1 MKKEKSVLHLCEG
14 ILLALVIL
22 LVIDLYLLK
31 FLQDPAVS
39 YYPMLRLMEAALAL
53 LVLTLALSLIQ
64 RELLSRLIVKAFRD
78 ITGVHNKT
86 SLEKLVQELSSR
98 PSTFGIGVMMFDL
111 NNLKYVNDT
120 FGHEKGD
127 EFIQAF
133 SYCLTRILDSNSF
146 LARYG
151 GDEFIIIQQNTTLSE
166 LQHMAQKLDTLVQE
180 YNTRTTLPLSYAI
193 GYEVSFQNHYFMM
206 EDLINAADKK
216 MYQDKAS
223 KKAAAIKKLSTEAHP
238 GNAVISAMSSE
249 ALSEKIR
256 QIQKCTGDTHSLALI
271 STDIKNFHYINDK
284 YGYSLGNEILNIVY
298 EELAGAS
305 FTVFTTRI
313 FSDVFV
319 TLADTTDLTNETLLA
334 QIRSL
339 DQRISKRMRN
349 TYHVNFFRTS
359 SGICF
364 IPDADASPENIL
376 SCANVAR
383 RLSKKMISPCC
394 IYSDEIDRQ
403 EKMHAEILHS
413 FHQAL
418 KNEEFQIYFQPKV
431 TPKDGRISSAEILVR
446 WIRDGKMLWSPA
458 VYIPLFEQNGF
469 VISLDYYVYEKT
481 FQWLQ
486 EFSSYLPEN
495 FRLSL
500 NVSPLHFEEPE
511 VFVKKICEL
520 IRTYQVNTSQL
531 TFEITEST
539 YVDNT
544 EAVNQVIR
552 CLKQQNIQISMD
564 DFGSGYSSL
573 NTLKDLLFN
582 EVKIDREFLG
592 DSLTENAQIVLEEV
606 FHMLKR
612 MGKTIVCEGVETEEI
627 AEFLKAEG
635 CDEIQGFLYYR
646 PMCQEEFQ
654 KLLNIPISPAH

>member
-14 ILLALVIL
+14 TLIALVAL
-22 LVIDLYLLK
+22 LIIDLYLLK
-31 FLQDPAVS
+31 FLQDPDNS

-238 GNAVISAMSSE
+238 GNAVISVMSSE

-486 EFSSYLPEN
+486 KFSRYLPED

-511 VFVKKICEL
+511 TFVKKICEL

-552 CLKQQNIQISMD
+552 NLKQQNIQISMD

-654 KLLNIPISPAH
+654 KLLHMPEL

>member
-1 MKKEKSVLHLCEG
+1 MKKEKSVLHLCECT
-14 ILLALVIL
+14 LLALVIL
-22 LVIDLYLLK
+22 LVINLYLLK
-31 FLQDPAVS
+31 FLQDPAIS
-39 YYPMLRLMEAALAL
+39 YYPMLRLMEIALAL
-53 LVLTLALSLIQ
+53 LVVTLALSLIQ

-86 SLEKLVQELSSR
+86 SLEKLIQELSSR
-98 PSTFGIGVMMFDL
+98 PSTFNIGVMMFDL

-120 FGHEKGD
+120 YGHEKGD
-127 EFIQAF
+127 EFIQTF
-133 SYCLTRILDSNSF
+133 TYCLTHILDSNSF

-151 GDEFIIIQQNTTLSE
+151 GDEFILIQQNTSLSA
-166 LQHMAQKLDTLVQE
+166 LQQMADKLDSLVQE

-223 KKAAAIKKLSTEAHP
+223 KKLAAIRELNPSCYS
-238 GNAVISAMSSE
+238 GNTVVPAISSE
-249 ALSEKIR
+249 TLSEKIR
-256 QIQKCTGDTHSLALI
+256 QIQNGTGNSRSIALI
-271 STDIKNFHYINDK
+271 STDVENFHYINDK

-305 FTVFTTRI
+305 FTIFTTRF
-313 FSDVFV
+313 FSDLFV
-319 TLADTTDLTNETLLA
+319 SIADITDLTNEALLS
-334 QIRSL
+334 QISKF
-339 DQRISKRMRN
+339 DQQISKRIRN
-349 TYHVNFFRTS
+349 AYHVNFFRTN
-359 SGICF
+359 SGICI
-364 IPDADASPENIL
+364 IPDTKASPETAL

-383 RLSKKMISPCC
+383 RLSKKGLTPCC
-394 IYSDEIDRQ
+394 IYSNEIDRQ
-403 EKMHAEILHS
+403 EKMQAEILHS

-418 KNEEFQIYFQPKV
+418 NNEEFHIYFQPKV
-431 TPKDGRISSAEILVR
+431 TPTTGAISSAEVLVR
-446 WIRDGKMLWSPA
+446 WIHDGKMLWSPA

-486 EFSSYLPEN
+486 KFSSQLPRD

-500 NVSPLHFEEPE
+500 NVSPMHFEEPE
-511 VFVKKICEL
+511 TFVKKICEL
-520 IRTYQVNTSQL
+520 IQTYQVDTSRL

-539 YVDNT
+539 YVNNT
-544 EAVNQVIR
+544 EAVNRVIR
-552 CLKQQNIQISMD
+552 GLKQHNIQISMD

-573 NTLKDLLFN
+573 NALKDLLFN
-582 EVKIDREFLG
+582 EVKIDRKFLG
-592 DSLTENAQIVLEEV
+592 DTLTENAKIVLQEV

-612 MGKTIVCEGVETEEI
+612 MGKSIVCEGVETEEI
-627 AEFLKAEG
+627 AEFLKEEG

-646 PMCQEEFQ
+646 PMCEKDFE
-654 KLLNIPISPAH
+654 KLLQAPAA

>member
-14 ILLALVIL
+14 TLIALVAL
-22 LVIDLYLLK
+22 LIIDLYLLK
-31 FLQDPAVS
+31 FLQDPDNS

-53 LVLTLALSLIQ
+53 LVLSLALSLIQ

-86 SLEKLVQELSSR
+86 SLEKLIQELSSR

-133 SYCLTRILDSNSF
+133 SYCLTRILDSDSF

-151 GDEFIIIQQNTTLSE
+151 GDEFIIIQQNTSLSE

-206 EDLINAADKK
+206 EDLINAADQK

-223 KKAAAIKKLSTEAHP
+223 KKAAAIKELSTEAHS
-238 GNAVISAMSSE
+238 GNAVISTMSSE
-249 ALSEKIR
+249 ALAEKIR
-256 QIQKCTGDTHSLALI
+256 QIQKCTGNTHSLALI

-319 TLADTTDLTNETLLA
+319 TIADTTDLTNETLLA
-334 QIRSL
+334 QIKSL
-339 DQRISKRMRN
+339 NQRISKRMRN

-418 KNEEFQIYFQPKV
+418 KNKEFQIYFQPKV
-431 TPKDGRISSAEILVR
+431 TPSDGNISSAEVLVR

-654 KLLNIPISPAH
+654 KLLHMPEL